1 MEKYYKNLYTNDFEP
16 GWFPVQTFATN
27 PWENDHITLQQHR

>member
-16 GWFPVQTFATN
+16 GWFATN
-27 PWENDHITLQQHR
+27 PWENEHITLQQHR